1 VLGAELFAPI
11 SVLWTLMFLTFTIFL
26 TPIEQ
31 YVGREATASN
41 RVLTRRSSAILTVV
55 LVTTLVAGAFTAL
68 TLDQLFLGQVGFVA
82 VSVLMVVTIAPVFIA
97 RGLAI
102 GQRRFDHYGLSLTLE
117 GVGRL
122 AFAWIGLAV
131 VGGPVG
137 LAWGVAFGPLLAL
150 VVPSFAFERRATN
163 PASTGAGA
171 FLAPY
176 IGASGA
182 SQVMLA
188 GGPLAVAALGA
199 SPVVISIIFGTI
211 SLFRL
216 PVTVV
221 YLIQGRLLNLLVRL
235 RIEHDTVRLAR
246 IRRIIE
252 VGGLAAIL
260 LGGVAGWFV
269 GPGIV
274 ALAFGAGFRPDPIIA
289 ALIATGM
296 AGAMLAQ
303 LLGQLLVA
311 EGRTAMLA
319 RRWVAGLSVAAVVVV
334 LGEWVVDL
342 APAITVSAAFA
353 AGELTAAAAMG
364 WRTEPAD
371 LGPQLARG

>member
-1 VLGAELFAPI
+1 
-11 SVLWTLMFLTFTIFL
+11 VLWTLMFLTFTIGI

-31 YVGREATASN
+31 YVAREATAGN
-41 RVLTRRSSAILTVV
+41 RVLTRRSSVIATVV
-55 LVTTLVAGAFTAL
+55 LLTTLVSGAFTVL
-68 TLDQLFLGQVGFVA
+68 TLDRLFLGRVGFVW
-82 VSVLMVVTIAPVFIA
+82 VSIVMVLAIAPVFIG

-102 GQRRFDHYGLSLTLE
+102 GQRRFDHYGLSLILE

-122 AFAWIGLAV
+122 AFAWLGLAV

-137 LAWGVAFGPLLAL
+137 LAWGIAFGPLLAL
-150 VVPSFAFERRATN
+150 LVPSFAFERRATK

-188 GGPLAVAALGA
+188 GAPLAVAALGA
-199 SPVVISIIFGTI
+199 TPVVISVVFGTI

-216 PVTVV
+216 PVSIV
-221 YLIQGRLLNLLVRL
+221 YLIQGKLLNLLVRL
-235 RIEHDTVRLAR
+235 RIDHDEAGIAR
-246 IRRIIE
+246 IRRTIE
-252 VGGLAAIL
+252 TGGLATIL
-260 LGGVAGWFV
+260 LSSTAGWTL
-269 GPGIV
+269 GPGAV
-274 ALAFGAGFRPDPIIA
+274 ALVFGPEFRPPPLIA

-296 AGAMLAQ
+296 AGAVLAQ

-319 RRWVAGLSVAAVVVV
+319 RRWAVGLLTAVGVILV
-334 LGEWVVDL
+334 GQGIIGSD
-342 APAITVSAAFA
+342 PAVTVSAAFA
-353 AGELTAAAAMG
+353 AGELTAAAAM
-364 WRTEPAD
+364 
-371 LGPQLARG
+371 ARRAGTGHAVPGRRPEHA